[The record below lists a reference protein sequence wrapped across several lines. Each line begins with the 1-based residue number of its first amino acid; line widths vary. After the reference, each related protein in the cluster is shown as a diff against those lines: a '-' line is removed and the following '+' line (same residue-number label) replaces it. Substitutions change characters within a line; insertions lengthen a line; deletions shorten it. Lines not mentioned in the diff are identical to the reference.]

1 MGFVLFSDMTYEEL
15 AEALEE
21 VEKYNFEEA
30 NIYIDIDHKQIIL
43 DTDNGRVDI
52 NFNDY
57 DQLLDA
63 IIRIGKVSFAYDMTD
78 TLTRAIDYLRFYRL
92 HPQLNMTED
101 ELAKIISAMV
111 KGRDKIVKGNFT
123 LSLELGDLEREY
135 FNALVKENPEVKK
148 AIEDGIKKY
157 KEMCLEAHKSD
168 DLRYCDNVTPTVG
181 ATVYAVPEEKK
192 IIIIVYVDEVGDV
205 YTVVKGYNNAY
216 DFLNALDDYKAI
228 TVAREW

>member
-15 AEALEE
+15 VEALDE
-21 VEKYNFEEA
+21 VKKYDFEEA
-30 NIYIDIDHKQIIL
+30 SIYIDIDHKQIIL

-63 IIRIGKVSFAYDMTD
+63 IIRIGKVSFAYDMAD

-111 KGRDKIVKGNFT
+111 KGKEKIIKGNFT

-135 FNALVKENPEVKK
+135 FNALVEENPEIKK
-148 AIEDGIKKY
+148 AIEDGVKKY
-157 KEMCLEAHKSD
+157 KEVCLEAHRSD
-168 DLRYCDNVTPTVG
+168 DPRYCDHVTPVVG
-181 ATVYAVPEEKK
+181 ATVYAVPEEKS

-205 YTVVKGYNNAY
+205 YRIVKGYNNAY
-216 DFLNALDDYKAI
+216 DFLKALDDYKAI